1 MAMKT
6 FDSQAPLSC
15 DSDAIARL
23 IRDEDIEALDHM
35 SRCFGER
42 LLKVGRKYCRNP
54 EEAQDAVQ
62 DALLLAGEHLGS
74 YRGEGSPE
82 KWLMRMVINA
92 CSRMRRG
99 RKNDPNLHAIDTEVA
114 DSSQSPENQANI
126 GETAQALGRS
136 LLNLSPK
143 DRSIV
148 LLADVEG
155 WTGPEIAAK
164 TGMTAGAVRTRLSR
178 ARAQLRDELKELL

>member
-1 MAMKT
+1 MKIPL
-6 FDSQAPLSC
+6 DSSPPLSC
-15 DSDAIARL
+15 DPDTISHL
-23 IRDEDIEALDHM
+23 IRSKDMEALDHM

-42 LLKVGRKYCRNP
+42 LLQVGRRYCRNP
-54 EEAQDAVQ
+54 AEAQDAVQ
-62 DALLLAGEHLGS
+62 DALLSAGEHLGS

-99 RKNDPNLHAIDTEVA
+99 RKNDPGLHAVDTDVA
-114 DSSQSPENQANI
+114 DDSQSPESQANI
-126 GETAQALGRS
+126 GEVAEALGRS
-136 LLNLSPK
+136 LLTLSPI
-143 DRSIV
+143 DRSLV
-148 LLADVEG
+148 LLADVED

-178 ARAQLRDELKELL
+178 ARAQLRQELKSLI